1 MGFKIDK
8 PIRLIELFAGIGA
21 QAKALEM
28 LGVKFEHHRICE
40 FDKYAVASYNAIHG
54 THFQPTD
61 IRDLRWRDLGVT
73 DTDKY
78 CYILTYSFPCQ
89 DLSVAGKQRGMI
101 KGSGTRSGLLWE
113 VERLLTEC
121 VNGGGCLPT
130 VLIMENVKQ
139 VHSEKNIGVF
149 KAWINRLEE
158 LGYTNYWQDLN
169 ATGFGIPQNRV
180 RCFMVSILGGGGYK
194 FPKPKEL
201 TVKLKDL
208 LEPEVDEKYYLSEKQ
223 IRSIM
228 QSAFTQRRNAIVG
241 GG

>member
-28 LGVKFEHHRICE
+28 FGVKFEHHRICE

-121 VNGGGCLPT
+121 VNGGGACQQYSSWR
-130 VLIMENVKQ
+130 M
-139 VHSEKNIGVF
+139 
-149 KAWINRLEE
+149 
-158 LGYTNYWQDLN
+158 
-169 ATGFGIPQNRV
+169 
-180 RCFMVSILGGGGYK
+180 
-194 FPKPKEL
+194 
-201 TVKLKDL
+201 
-208 LEPEVDEKYYLSEKQ
+208 
-223 IRSIM
+223 
-228 QSAFTQRRNAIVG
+228 
-241 GG
+241 

>member
-121 VNGGGCLPT
+121 VNGG
-130 VLIMENVKQ
+130 VLANSTHHGECEA
-139 VHSEKNIGVF
+139 SPL
-149 KAWINRLEE
+149 R
-158 LGYTNYWQDLN
+158 
-169 ATGFGIPQNRV
+169 
-180 RCFMVSILGGGGYK
+180 
-194 FPKPKEL
+194 
-201 TVKLKDL
+201 
-208 LEPEVDEKYYLSEKQ
+208 EKYRRIQSVDKSPRRTWIHELLARPKRNRFRDTAE
-223 IRSIM
+223 
-228 QSAFTQRRNAIVG
+228 QSAMLHGKHPRRRRIQIPETQGIDGQTERPSRTRG
-241 GG
+241 